1 MRYQKTSGLK
11 RAEPQIKTRGGASQ
25 VEEEIHRMEASH
37 CVKEIMHRERVS
49 QP

>member
-25 VEEEIHRMEASH
+25 VEEEIHKMEASH
-37 CVKEIMHRERVS
+37 CVNENMHRKRVNR
-49 QP
+49 